1 MILAHTLKTLISFEA
16 PALSRLAGEEYTGA
30 EFLGMTNGGEFCYT
44 VNFLVKG
51 GTDSKK
57 VFLRYDIDGLTMLTK
72 EPVWHYN

>member
-16 PALSRLAGEEYTGA
+16 PMLSSLAGEEYTGA
-30 EFLGMTNGGEFCYT
+30 EFLGITNGGEFCYT

-57 VFLRYDIDGLTMLTK
+57 VFLRFDAGSVKLVDK
-72 EPVWHYN
+72 EHAWHYN

>member
-1 MILAHTLKTLISFEA
+1 MIRAQTLKTLTTFEA
-16 PALSRLAGEEYTGA
+16 PALSRLAGEEYTSA
-30 EFLGMTNGGEFCYT
+30 EFLGLTNSGEFCYA